1 MWCHRAICRKFSSI
15 GQSHKFWGQSNAAE
29 VHGFNR
35 PAKLEQAHTLSEHT
49 GPYPSYYKHTLHTV
63 DATSHP
69 QHSHA
74 LLVSTSQREH
84 CRTQQHTHQKDGRA
98 AGLHNERKDM
108 RSGTQHTMPKHTQ
121 GFKPHQTAH
130 PLRSE
135 ATQQQSCIINHSLI
149 TAPQRASRTHNEP
162 TTPAHIHAA
171 PAGAWQQ
178 TAHTTHGH
186 SHGTRIS
193 LLLVQAKCSR
203 TPTCKSELLQSGGC
217 KQGASAARKS
227 PAVQYICTHTTQT
240 TQTLHPT
247 TLNAITALI
256 PDGYGSRNV
265 PRLLPSECKAKKQL
279 EGHTLGTRTCSHAHR
294 KV

>member
-49 GPYPSYYKHTLHTV
+49 GPYPSYYKHTFHAV

-98 AGLHNERKDM
+98 AGLHNGRKDM

-121 GFKPHQTAH
+121 GFKPHKTAH
-130 PLRSE
+130 PLLSE
-135 ATQQQSCIINHSLI
+135 AALNSRAVSSITRSSLPHSVQ
-149 TAPQRASRTHNEP
+149 AEP
-162 TTPAHIHAA
+162 TTSLPHPHIYTQRLQARGSRQHTPHTATATA
-171 PAGAWQQ
+171 PGSACCLC
-178 TAHTTHGH
+178 
-186 SHGTRIS
+186 R
-193 LLLVQAKCSR
+193 R
-203 TPTCKSELLQSGGC
+203 
-217 KQGASAARKS
+217 SAAEHQHANQNCCRAEAASKEQAL
-227 PAVQYICTHTTQT
+227 PAKAPQYSTYAPTQ
-240 TQTLHPT
+240 LK
-247 TLNAITALI
+247 LLRLSI
-256 PDGYGSRNV
+256 PQ
-265 PRLLPSECKAKKQL
+265 P
-279 EGHTLGTRTCSHAHR
+279 
-294 KV
+294 